1 MTSRAAAA
9 PADAP
14 PQPAAASAPA
24 APSAEAGRRGRSL
37 STSTA
42 PQPQHVA
49 PAATHLQ
56 SPAAAPQERQR
67 SRSQS
72 DRRGSPT
79 SGQRPNHHHHHH
91 HHHHHQDWLS
101 AWGRLVGAITGGGR
115 KLGVVS
121 GGSTKR
127 CRDEMESGGAAAA
140 TAVSPPPAA
149 AHNSAEAAIASAHA
163 PSPAAHVPA
172 AAALTAHAPGLEPAR
187 RQSCLPVSSYKLR
200 RWFHPNIS
208 GIEAELLLMERG
220 FDGSFLARPSRSNP
234 GDLTLSVRR
243 NGEVTHIKIQNT
255 GDFYDL
261 YGGEKFATLSELVQ
275 YYTENQGQLREKSG
289 ELIELRCPLNC
300 SQQPEAA
307 ASCTER
313 WFHGH
318 LSGKEAEKLILEKG
332 KNGSFLV
339 RESQSKPGDY
349 VLSVR
354 TDDRVTHV
362 MIRCQDDT
370 YDVGG
375 GDRFESLSDLI
386 EHYKRNPMVE
396 TSGTVVHLK
405 QPFNATRINA
415 SGIESRVRELQK
427 ENGQSTGKAGFWEEF
442 ESLQQQ
448 ECKHLFSR
456 KEGQKPENRNKNR
469 YKNILPF
476 DHTRVKLRDV
486 DPSVPGSEYIN
497 ANYIRPD
504 DEAGDSGCG
513 RCYIATQ
520 GCLPATTGD
529 FWEMVWQENTRVIV
543 MTTKEVERG
552 KNKCVRYWPEEG
564 QSKDFGRVRVRN
576 LSESS
581 TADYTLREFAV
592 SRLPPQPQPAPLQAP
607 DGGGGGDVTDSGSSG
622 GGSGQ
627 RLQQSQLVAAVG
639 DERKVY
645 HYHFQAWPDHG
656 VPSDPGCVLNF
667 LHDVNARQESCGA
680 GAGPVLVHCSAGIG
694 RTGTFIV
701 IDIILDQIKRQGL
714 DCEIDIQRTIQMVR
728 AQRSGMVQTEAQ
740 YKFVYLAVQ
749 HYIETVRQ
757 RAQAEQKS
765 LQLGREYTN
774 IRYSSDELPS
784 PSPSLPLP
792 PPPPLPPHPSAPA
805 ALAAPGS
812 LPLAGLTAAPPQRQG
827 ATSLPASPCVGIGV
841 GVGLGSGAAPPV
853 VRPVRT
859 PARAVSDAHL
869 PRPPDDFPRQIYEN
883 IAVKDRKLSAA
894 SLGPSSTHHIGPPP
908 PSFAPPPPPP
918 PRKT

>member
-1 MTSRAAAA
+1 
-9 PADAP
+9 
-14 PQPAAASAPA
+14 
-24 APSAEAGRRGRSL
+24 
-37 STSTA
+37 
-42 PQPQHVA
+42 
-49 PAATHLQ
+49 
-56 SPAAAPQERQR
+56 
-67 SRSQS
+67 
-72 DRRGSPT
+72 
-79 SGQRPNHHHHHH
+79 
-91 HHHHHQDWLS
+91 
-101 AWGRLVGAITGGGR
+101 
-115 KLGVVS
+115 
-121 GGSTKR
+121 
-127 CRDEMESGGAAAA
+127 MESGGAAAA
-140 TAVSPPPAA
+140 AAAAAVSPPPAA
-149 AHNSAEAAIASAHA
+149 SHNSAEAAIPSAHA
-163 PSPAAHVPA
+163 PSPVTHAPAPA
-172 AAALTAHAPGLEPAR
+172 AVTAHAPTVAPGSEPAR

-375 GDRFESLSDLI
+375 GDRFETLSDLI

-592 SRLPPQPQPAPLQAP
+592 SRLPPQPQPALPQAP
-607 DGGGGGDVTDSGSSG
+607 DGGGGGDGSDSGSSG
-622 GGSGQ
+622 GGGGGGQ
-627 RLQQSQLVAAVG
+627 RLQQNQHAAAVG

-667 LHDVNARQESCGA
+667 LHDVNARQESCGPS
-680 GAGPVLVHCSAGIG
+680 AGPVLVHCSAGIG

-701 IDIILDQIKRQGL
+701 IDIVLDQIKRRGL

-757 RAQAEQKS
+757 RAQAEQAARR
-765 LQLGREYTN
+765 LPAPDLRERRGQGPQAVGGVAGAVLDTPH
-774 IRYSSDELPS
+774 RAAAAELR
-784 PSPSLPLP
+784 
-792 PPPPLPPHPSAPA
+792 PSAPA
-805 ALAAPGS
+805 ASAQDVTPAAAAAAAGGAPRRSAPADRRPGGRPRAPTGGPDAAP
-812 LPLAGLTAAPPQRQG
+812 T
-827 ATSLPASPCVGIGV
+827 V
-841 GVGLGSGAAPPV
+841 
-853 VRPVRT
+853 
-859 PARAVSDAHL
+859 PARGLEAL
-869 PRPPDDFPRQIYEN
+869 R
-883 IAVKDRKLSAA
+883 
-894 SLGPSSTHHIGPPP
+894 GG
-908 PSFAPPPPPP
+908 APPPAGVCSDVCVRVLCVQTPH
-918 PRKT
+918 RTL